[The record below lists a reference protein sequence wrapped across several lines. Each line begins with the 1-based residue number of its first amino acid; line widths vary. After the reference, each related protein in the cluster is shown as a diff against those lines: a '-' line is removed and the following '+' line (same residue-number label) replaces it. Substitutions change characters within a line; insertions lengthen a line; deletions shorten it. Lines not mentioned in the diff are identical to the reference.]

1 MDGGRCGVCGGGGER
16 VWGMKDWEGGRQG
29 GGGEE
34 GGGNERGVGV
44 EVGLRLLLLFHARIE
59 LATTVNMATPFG
71 ISHCIHLQFACLYV
85 LAHNLKV
92 I

>member
-1 MDGGRCGVCGGGGER
+1 MGERGLKDGGGVMGGLA
-16 VWGMKDWEGGRQG
+16 EGGD
-29 GGGEE
+29 

>member
-1 MDGGRCGVCGGGGER
+1 
-16 VWGMKDWEGGRQG
+16 MKDWEGGRQG

-34 GGGNERGVGV
+34 GGVNERGGGV